1 MEKSRG
7 ENKKARSGPRFALVH
22 VPEIS
27 SVRGLP
33 AFSFREKT
41 AESLRRS
48 SRCHN
53 QSAFLALV
61 AAESELAILSA
72 AARDLRAA
80 FLSSACE
87 KAP

>member
-1 MEKSRG
+1 MKKPRR

-22 VPEIS
+22 ALES
-27 SVRGLP
+27 SSMRSLP
-33 AFSFREKT
+33 AFSFREKA

-61 AAESELAILSA
+61 AAESKVAILSA
-72 AARDLRAA
+72 TGEHAGAATRNKKR
-80 FLSSACE
+80 
-87 KAP
+87 P